1 MYHLNSAAGGGTID
15 SVCHYAPG
23 FRHSSGWRLIHGEG
37 EFPVA
42 RLVRDE
48 LPHMKHVVLSI

>member
-1 MYHLNSAAGGGTID
+1 MLQAFGIQAD
-15 SVCHYAPG
+15 
-23 FRHSSGWRLIHGEG
+23 WRLIHGEG

-48 LPHMKHVVLSI
+48 LPHMKRVVLSI